1 MVLIGTRTT
10 GKRMWATVSKI
21 RGVSRGESVLVHLQG
36 DPAPPSTVGGLAKG
50 EKSPFNDP
58 DSASHMH
65 EPFKSLW
72 EATKDLESKGSR
84 VRQRGW
90 FKSLVYWYL
99 LLQAA
104 EDEKKG
110 SEVDTENLAITQS
123 IKDYFFGCIKKLNNV
138 SAQRA
143 SRSRA
148 PNSDAVDLNRSH
160 DEHTNISD
168 PSSEE
173 VHVPEKTRRILRE
186 EVKPKM
192 ATCKNLARTRR

>member
-1 MVLIGTRTT
+1 
-10 GKRMWATVSKI
+10 
-21 RGVSRGESVLVHLQG
+21 
-36 DPAPPSTVGGLAKG
+36 
-50 EKSPFNDP
+50 
-58 DSASHMH
+58 
-65 EPFKSLW
+65 
-72 EATKDLESKGSR
+72 
-84 VRQRGW
+84 
-90 FKSLVYWYL
+90 VYWYL